1 MVTFLIQISAG
12 MIILVPLLEVKKTP
26 TLFSITNGCDEGQL
40 KSMHVQQFF
49 LKNGFSVTGDLTRA
63 DLVVF
68 FACGLTEPKE
78 KQSILMI
85 KKLQ

>member
-1 MVTFLIQISAG
+1 MAKLY
-12 MIILVPLLEVKKTP
+12 
-26 TLFSITNGCDEGQL
+26 SITNGCDEGQL

-49 LKNGFSVTGDLTRA
+49 LKNGFTLTDDVAQA
-63 DLVVF
+63 DFIVF

-85 KKLQ
+85 KKLQEQKKSQRAFNRLGLST